1 MSIRINGKKYI
12 NGTVVRANPVEEVTG
27 TLNKIGIGSDVY
39 EIQGGGGGSS
49 YNGALD
55 WSGMTTVA
63 TSLDSSGID
72 FTPDK
77 DGVIIASGYS
87 EDAFVPIGVQIT
99 GVSKEIY
106 LTVSQNSYTSEY
118 FPLNKGIQIHIHRGT
133 SSIPLTDID
142 IYFVPFKIGYNS
154 GDTMCEVLFNT
165 PTSTDRWVDPV
176 VVSCIPLNYDLITF
190 EVCDPDGVD
199 NLLMFT
205 PQSVSLD
212 TAAGDYT
219 KGYKLQSGATAYLDR
234 IENAVR
240 MWTATGTTL
249 TLNKVVGYRFGKG
262 EYYSPIIYSTE
273 EREIGVWID
282 GKPLYQKTFVF
293 SGLTNGKVIQLNIS
307 NFEYLVSIQG
317 TVHTGDNRVFDNGA
331 VDVANGGFVRPQVYD
346 GKIVLSISGFGSD
359 WASGGGTYTLQY
371 TKTTDTATS
380 SATTPGCYDLNRPDL
395 WPENKEIFFGNG
407 LYGYRATGNMP
418 ALAAGTDWTNIRML
432 TSIGTNGKTFQMG
445 GGLETLNASGV
456 RAWTQLGISRSG
468 NFESTLVVSTNG
480 ELQLGVKFPGTSHH
494 STTANKYDVWVTYT
508 K

>member
-55 WSGMTTVA
+55 WNGMTTVA
-63 TSLDSSGID
+63 TSLDASGID

-118 FPLNKGIQIHIHRGT
+118 FPLNKGVQIHMYRGT

-190 EVCDPDGVD
+190 EVCDPADPAGLN

-205 PQSVSLD
+205 PQSAALD
-212 TAAGDYT
+212 NAGGDYT
-219 KGYKLQSGATAYLDR
+219 EGYKLQSGANAYLSR

-240 MWTATGTTL
+240 MFTSTGTTL

-282 GKPLYQKTFVF
+282 GKPLYQKTFNKMDVVLSDNNWTNNILGTTGITIKQYEGYFALDGYTSLF
-293 SGLTNGKVIQLNIS
+293 SYEYYRGSSEYFTANINS
-307 NFEYLVSIQG
+307 SGDINVRPNMNAGADVLAGIITIWYTKNNDVPGSGQYNTLGVP
-317 TVHTGDNRVFDNGA
+317 TVHYSTDE
-331 VDVANGGFVRPQVYD
+331 QVIGTDYD
-346 GKIVLSISGFGSD
+346 GKPLYQKTYTNLGTINSSTNIDLQLSNISWITVDSANSSLDNGTFPYIHPNADNIVGYFMDMNGGSPIINCRAGSD
-359 WASGGGTYTLQY
+359 ASSTFTLDKLTVRY
-371 TKTTDTATS
+371 KKTTD
-380 SATTPGCYDLNRPDL
+380 
-395 WPENKEIFFGNG
+395 
-407 LYGYRATGNMP
+407 
-418 ALAAGTDWTNIRML
+418 
-432 TSIGTNGKTFQMG
+432 
-445 GGLETLNASGV
+445 
-456 RAWTQLGISRSG
+456 
-468 NFESTLVVSTNG
+468 
-480 ELQLGVKFPGTSHH
+480 
-494 STTANKYDVWVTYT
+494 
-508 K
+508 